1 MAISSSIDSIGE
13 FCAAH
18 GVDAWFKKAGY
29 VYAATAPQHLAVGE
43 RMVGL
48 AGEVGAADELGWL
61 SAAEV
66 RAGCDSASFRG
77 GAFMRDG
84 ASVQPA
90 RLVRGLRRVL
100 LERGV
105 TIHEGTTAT
114 RLVPGPPAVAVT
126 PQGLVRA
133 PNALIAVNAWARG
146 RPGLRRP

>member
-43 RMVGL
+43 HMVEL
-48 AGEVGAADELGWL
+48 AREVGAADELREL
-61 SAAEV
+61 TAAEV
-66 RAGCDSASFRG
+66 RARCDSASFRG

-90 RLVRGLRRVL
+90 RLARGLRRVL
-100 LERGV
+100 QARGV
-105 TIHEGTTAT
+105 TIHESTTVS
-114 RLVPGPPAVAVT
+114 RLEPGPPAVALT
-126 PQGLVRA
+126 PRGTVPA
-133 PNALIAVNAWARG
+133 PQAVGAANRVATR
-146 RPGLRRP
+146 